1 MKNGGTGGGGWWE
14 REFQEE
20 AGEELVK
27 VGWTRGRNGRGR
39 LRKRSCTVGVE
50 GRGRRARLRWEDCV
64 KRKFVGLGRVWKCL
78 ESLTR
83 ENTH

>member
-27 VGWTRGRNGRGR
+27 VGWTRGRNGRGTVEEEIVYG
-39 LRKRSCTVGVE
+39 RS
-50 GRGRRARLRWEDCV
+50 RGKEEKSATEIG
-64 KRKFVGLGRVWKCL
+64 GLCEEKVCGIGKGMEVFRII
-78 ESLTR
+78 
-83 ENTH
+83 N